1 MFLVN
6 KKAELL
12 CSLSSLRAPPSS
24 LRIEKH
30 EQFTHNGRKPS
41 SLVLI
46 DEYWRYLQSENKD
59 YKSKYVIYVEQKR
72 RVNNSCY

>member
-30 EQFTHNGRKPS
+30 EQLTPNGREPS
-41 SLVLI
+41 SLVLMLNLGGFFKERTRTI
-46 DEYWRYLQSENKD
+46 SPSMLYMLSRNAE
-59 YKSKYVIYVEQKR
+59 
-72 RVNNSCY
+72 